1 MDAGNRLKR
10 LSEELLQVLQHNL
23 GEEHNERRRELE
35 QVQGVVVSEA
45 SRVREQVAVLDGR
58 ITKLDESA
66 RELESGL
73 DKRLGQMASNTV
85 GSTRKQLESAVDAI
99 LVDMGTRS
107 SQELSTQLDDA
118 CSRLKIVQKGIEASV
133 SESLKIQVGETLKSF
148 EHSME
153 ELAQQAVGRLR
164 ITLASGLNSL
174 VTSLGEQ
181 FRVGGATNGDSKH
194 PPVD

>member
-1 MDAGNRLKR
+1 
-10 LSEELLQVLQHNL
+10 
-23 GEEHNERRRELE
+23 
-35 QVQGVVVSEA
+35 
-45 SRVREQVAVLDGR
+45 
-58 ITKLDESA
+58 
-66 RELESGL
+66 
-73 DKRLGQMASNTV
+73 
-85 GSTRKQLESAVDAI
+85 
-99 LVDMGTRS
+99 MGTRS

-181 FRVGGATNGDSKH
+181 FRGGSASNGESKH